1 MMNLDDMLD
10 QLRSEPPHP
19 RLAALDDAVLAKIGL
34 VRPAEARAPLLVA
47 AAAALALGLAGGVL
61 PSVESGS
68 ATAAVPLGAP
78 GPLAP
83 SALLGG

>member
-10 QLRSEPPHP
+10 QLRSAPPHP
-19 RLAALDDAVLAKIGL
+19 RLAALEDTVLAKIGQAH
-34 VRPAEARAPLLVA
+34 PTEARAPLIVA
-47 AAAALALGLAGGVL
+47 AAAALAIGLAGGVL